1 MAAPTV
7 QYVNRR
13 GDKYYLCIRPSQVG
27 GGRQYTFSRKP
38 SGTPVEAIPDGYEIR
53 ELPDSGQVVLRKIKP
68 SAIAP
73 LERQLIGSAVRSQ
86 AGLEHF
92 IVDAEGE
99 SLVVYLPGLEES
111 EADELLAVLGG
122 SDQRTREARDEMV
135 RKSHYR
141 PMMRFVLVDEEN
153 RLFQVERWCFLG
165 GIDKWVFLEGPAAL
179 AELVDKYVKHLGK
192 ESFFELM

>member
-13 GDKYYLCIRPSQVG
+13 GDKYYLRIRPSQVG

-86 AGLEHF
+86 ACRDWRSRRRMNCWRYWADRTSGP
-92 IVDAEGE
+92 VR
-99 SLVVYLPGLEES
+99 PGTRWF
-111 EADELLAVLGG
+111 GN
-122 SDQRTREARDEMV
+122 RTTV
-135 RKSHYR
+135 R
-141 PMMRFVLVDEEN
+141 
-153 RLFQVERWCFLG
+153 
-165 GIDKWVFLEGPAAL
+165 
-179 AELVDKYVKHLGK
+179 
-192 ESFFELM
+192 